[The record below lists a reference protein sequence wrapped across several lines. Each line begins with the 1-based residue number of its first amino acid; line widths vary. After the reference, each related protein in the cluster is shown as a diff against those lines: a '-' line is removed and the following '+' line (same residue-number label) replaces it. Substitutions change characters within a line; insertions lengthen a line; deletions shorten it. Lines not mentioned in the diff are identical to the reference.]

1 MKRKFL
7 SILSGIV
14 VLLVTYFISNL
25 IINKETESYNNNT
38 NIIHSVRT
46 IEIENSSNPISV
58 KVNGRLSSKY
68 KVDLFSEVQGILND
82 NYKDF
87 KVGQS
92 YKKGE
97 SIIKINSK
105 EFLAT
110 VKQNRSQLQNMI
122 ASVLPDIKLD
132 FKSNYE
138 NWELYFKSFDVEKNT
153 KSLPKSLSDKEK
165 FYLVGKGLMAQY
177 FKIKNLEERLSKYT
191 ISAPYDG
198 TLIEAYST
206 EGSLVLPGQKLGTY
220 INTNVF
226 ELELA
231 IPSKYGNKLE
241 TGKEVLFRST
251 FNTEHTGK
259 IIRVNKS
266 IDNNSQSIR
275 LFVEF
280 KSKKLKDGMY
290 SEVNIPLGNID
301 DSFSLSRSLLIND
314 SFIYYIK
321 DNMTIGIFNVNPIF
335 YDDETVIVKGLENG
349 MNILKTYIPGVYD
362 GMKVKIVN

>member
-7 SILSGIV
+7 SILSGIA

-153 KSLPKSLSDKEK
+153 KSLPKSLSEKEK

-198 TLIEAYST
+198 T
-206 EGSLVLPGQKLGTY
+206 
-220 INTNVF
+220 N
-226 ELELA
+226 LE
-231 IPSKYGNKLE
+231 P
-241 TGKEVLFRST
+241 T
-251 FNTEHTGK
+251 
-259 IIRVNKS
+259 
-266 IDNNSQSIR
+266 
-275 LFVEF
+275 
-280 KSKKLKDGMY
+280 
-290 SEVNIPLGNID
+290 
-301 DSFSLSRSLLIND
+301 
-314 SFIYYIK
+314 
-321 DNMTIGIFNVNPIF
+321 
-335 YDDETVIVKGLENG
+335 
-349 MNILKTYIPGVYD
+349 
-362 GMKVKIVN
+362 

>member
-1 MKRKFL
+1 MNRKFL

-14 VLLVTYFISNL
+14 ILLITYFISNL

-38 NIIHSVRT
+38 NITHSVRT

-58 KVNGRLSSKY
+58 KVNGRLSAKY
-68 KVDLFSEVQGILND
+68 KVDLFSEVQGTIN
-82 NYKDF
+82 NINKDL

-92 YKKGE
+92 YIKGE
-97 SIIKINSK
+97 AIIKINSK

-110 VKQNRSQLQNMI
+110 VKQNRSQLQNMV

-132 FKSNYE
+132 FKNNYE
-138 NWELYFKSFDVEKNT
+138 NWELYFKSFDIKKNT
-153 KSLPKSLSDKEK
+153 KTIPKPLSDKEK

-198 TLIEAYST
+198 TLIEAYSS
-206 EGSLVLPGQKLGTY
+206 EGSLILSGQRLGTY

-226 ELELA
+226 ELEVA
-231 IPSKYGNKLE
+231 VPSKYGNQLE
-241 TGKEVLFRST
+241 TGKEVLFTST
-251 FNTEHTGK
+251 FNTKHTGK

-266 IDNNSQSIR
+266 IDKNSQSIR

-280 KSKKLKDGMY
+280 KSKNLKDGMY
-290 SEVNIPLGNID
+290 SEVNIPLGNIE

-335 YDDETVIVKGLENG
+335 YDDENVIVKGLENG